1 MKLSKWQ
8 RAQLRWAND
17 PVARDRGGWWVV
29 YVVFAVLFVVAELL
43 RPKPE
48 IENAK
53 PSGLGDFRFPTATE
67 GRYIPLLWGRV
78 RIEGQNVVW
87 YGDLRQEAIRET
99 VKTGLFSSQRV
110 TVGYRYYLGVQH
122 ACCLG
127 PVDEWTGLWIGDD
140 EITGVNV
147 TADGGTFA
155 INEPNLFGGEDEGQ
169 GGVVGTFQFFKGTN
183 AQAVSNYFRSSTTTG
198 ITLAS
203 GGSGYAEGDILTVVG
218 GLTLPLGSPAP
229 TFRAASVDGGGTI
242 LTIQQLTF
250 PRIFTSPTLPAS
262 TTVAPAGGTGCTV
275 NLTYG
280 AKLQSEQGDTPAYHD
295 LCYFAPYEE
304 ATYLGTS
311 SSIKPWKFE
320 IGRYPNGL
328 SLTGGKERVDFGANP
343 ACVIYEILT
352 NTDWGYGIDA
362 AEIDA
367 TQFVAVAS
375 DLYDEGN
382 GFSFLLDRPENLDD
396 LLNRVEEQID
406 GLVRRNRSSKKYEL
420 KLIRDDYDINT
431 VPELDGSNVLSIE
444 TFTRSSYDGTTNQV
458 RVPFSDSND
467 QYKETYG
474 FAQDMANVRIVGY
487 NTTAQLNYPG
497 VKTAA
502 LANAIAWRKLRTLAI
517 PLAQATLLCDR
528 SVYALQAGD
537 PFGLTDADLGF
548 DRLPMRVKRVTDGDL
563 VDGTIRIEAVQD
575 VFKSAAGV
583 FQPNPSSGWA
593 PPGNTLIPFPA
604 PFQVAFESPRMFNY
618 RDDPSSPYVN
628 RLFAAARHIGPE
640 TRFDIRE
647 RNAVGTPSGAYATA
661 GTVVGFQFIGLL
673 DAALGFTTTA
683 STTITLQPSPDTQAA
698 IETSIQ
704 DTTDLVSLGVNL
716 TNLLYVVDSNGDGEF
731 MLASVATNVGPNVQL
746 TVYRGIGDTVQRQL
760 SQYAFVYVLSAGG
773 GLSAT
778 SILSGNNVDVKLIPR
793 SAKGELSEGD
803 AITVQLTIA
812 DRSRLPYPPSSF
824 QLNNVTLDT
833 TNVDLD
839 GSGSGEDVGVLV
851 DDILRR
857 DFRALDE
864 IGELGQDAATIHADF
879 PTANSTTTEVE
890 VRDGATVAHLETGIS
905 GTSTTARLFDI
916 LQGLNT
922 TSLPSSLTFAVFAR
936 HTFEGTSYRSLY
948 GLEVTATVTDARIGK
963 HAFGASAQNA
973 ASPAPFTVVADTV
986 DHVFNLSAAFTAGD
1000 VEYRINGGSWTTLIT
1015 AGGTGPG
1022 TIPNASLTNGDTI
1035 EVRHTSS
1042 DSNAQHLLDMTVS
1055 GTIEAYAVL
1064 YT

>member
-1 MKLSKWQ
+1 VKLSKWQ
-8 RAQLRWAND
+8 RAQLRWAHD
-17 PVARDRGGWWVV
+17 PVARDRGGWWITLII
-29 YVVFAVLFVVAELL
+29 YAVLFVVAELL

-67 GRYIPLLWGRV
+67 GRYIPLTWGRV
-78 RIEGQNVVW
+78 RIEGQNVIW
-87 YGDLRQEAIRET
+87 YGDLRQEAIKQT

-110 TVGYRYYLGVQH
+110 TVGYRYFLGVQH

-147 TADGGTFA
+147 TSDGGTFA

-183 AQAVSNYFRSSTTTG
+183 AQAVSGYLSAGQATG
-198 ITLAS
+198 VALSS
-203 GGSGYAEGDILTVVG
+203 GGSGYAEGDILTVSG
-218 GLTLPLGSPAP
+218 GLPLIGGSIM
-229 TFRAASVDGGGTI
+229 FRASAVDMSGTI
-242 LTIQQLTF
+242 TSIQQLTF
-250 PRIFTSPTLPAS
+250 PRYLTAPSSPAA

-275 NLTYG
+275 TITLG
-280 AKLQSEQGDTPAYHD
+280 AAFQSEQGDTPAYHD
-295 LCYFAPYEE
+295 LCYFAPYDD

-343 ACVIYEILT
+343 ACVLYEILT
-352 NTDWGYGIDA
+352 NADWGYGIDPA
-362 AEIDA
+362 DIDA
-367 TQFVAVAS
+367 TQFATIAS

-382 GFSFLLDRPENLDD
+382 GFSFLLDRPEDLDD
-396 LLNRVEEQID
+396 LLHRVEEQID
-406 GLVRRNRSSKKYEL
+406 GLVRRNRSTKKYEL

-458 RVPFSDSND
+458 RVPFADSGD

-487 NTTAQLNYPG
+487 NTTAQLNFPG

-528 SVYALQAGD
+528 SVYALQPGD

-548 DRLPMRVKRVTDGDL
+548 DRLPMRVKRITDGDL

-583 FQPNPSSGWA
+583 FQPNPSSGWT
-593 PPGNTLIPFPA
+593 PPGNSLIPFPA
-604 PFQVAFESPRMFNY
+604 PFQVVFESPRMFNY
-618 RDDPSSPYVN
+618 RDDPSAPYVN

-647 RNAVGTPSGAYATA
+647 RNAVGTPSGAYSTA
-661 GTVVGFQFIGLL
+661 GTVVGFQLIGLL
-673 DAALGFTTTA
+673 DAALGLTTTA
-683 STTITLQPSPDTQAA
+683 SATITLQPMPDTQAA
-698 IETSIQ
+698 LETAIE

-716 TNLLYVVDSNGDGEF
+716 TNLLYVVDSNGNGEF
-731 MLASVATNVGPNVQL
+731 MLASVASNSGPNVQI
-746 TVYRGIGDTVQRQL
+746 TVYRGIGDSVQRTHA
-760 SQYAFVYVLSAGG
+760 QYAFVYLLSAGG
-773 GLSAT
+773 GLSDSA
-778 SILSGNNVDVKLIPR
+778 ILSGNNVDVKLIPR
-793 SAKGELSEGD
+793 SAKGELDEAD

-879 PTANSTTTEVE
+879 PTANNTTTEVE
-890 VRDGATVAHLETGIS
+890 VRDGATVVHLETGIS

-916 LQGLNT
+916 LQGLDT
-922 TSLPSSLTFAVFAR
+922 TSLPSSLTFATFAR
-936 HTFEGTSYRSLY
+936 HDFEGSSYRSFY

-963 HAFGASAQNA
+963 FAFGARDTNIASAA
-973 ASPAPFTVVADTV
+973 FTVVADTV